1 MKIKFIDNIENK
13 EVKKSARH
21 MIKNMEK
28 GVKGNIQTFSKTLF
42 SVRKEVTATAKSGA
56 KRKNRGGIPVQQTA
70 KSRRVHK
77 QRGSQPATG
86 GRKVKDLE
94 NRIQFLADAN
104 NDNFNVFHSLPNIF
118 TNIYDQIHSFIHKN
132 NFLLY

>member
-13 EVKKSARH
+13 EVKKSARP

-42 SVRKEVTATAKSGA
+42 SVRKEVTATAKCGA
-56 KRKNRGGIPVQQTA
+56 MRKNRGGIPVQQTA
-70 KSRRVHK
+70 KSRRVRK
-77 QRGSQPATG
+77 QRESQPATG

-94 NRIQFLADAN
+94 N
-104 NDNFNVFHSLPNIF
+104 
-118 TNIYDQIHSFIHKN
+118 
-132 NFLLY
+132 

>member
-1 MKIKFIDNIENK
+1 M
-13 EVKKSARH
+13 
-21 MIKNMEK
+21 
-28 GVKGNIQTFSKTLF
+28 
-42 SVRKEVTATAKSGA
+42 
-56 KRKNRGGIPVQQTA
+56 QQTA
-70 KSRRVHK
+70 KSRRVRK
-77 QRGSQPATG
+77 QRESQPDTG

-118 TNIYDQIHSFIHKN
+118 TNIYDQIHSFIHEN